1 MAEIMWMVR
10 AGESSY
16 LIDEFVARGLIAIGW
31 YELGDLSAVTSEE
44 EIRKQ
49 YNRAYPDERP
59 ARAALAVS
67 MIVGLV
73 SYLRIIKPPSIIS

>member
-10 AGESSY
+10 AGEGSY
-16 LIDEFVARGLIAIGW
+16 LIDEFARGFVAIGW
-31 YELGDLSAVTSEE
+31 HKLGDLSEVISQED
-44 EIRKQ
+44 IREQ
-49 YNRAYPDERP
+49 YNSEYPDEKP

-73 SYLRIIKPPSIIS
+73 SHLRIIKPPSIIS